1 MPKPEFLVSVQAF
14 EVLKLCVDMEFK
26 LWNVPTKRVTKSEIA
41 RSGPD
46 EILEVSSVPNLL
58 KRRAIITWFQ
68 RWHYY

>member
-1 MPKPEFLVSVQAF
+1 
-14 EVLKLCVDMEFK
+14 MEFK

-58 KRRAIITWFQ
+58 KRRAMITK
-68 RWHYY
+68 